1 MLFQHLNFAYFEWNK
16 CIWKNKTKHLFIV
29 DSQPVSYVTG
39 SATLVEKHVVL
50 CDIMLNN
57 NNRWSTTLFFN
68 IVLCNPYSGSRNSAL
83 FVLNQRLNSSSM
95 WQKLKRCFYH
105 QSYILPACAQPEILF
120 CFIGRWL

>member
-68 IVLCNPYSGSRNSAL
+68 IVLCNPYSGSSKFSPFCSESKAQQFINVAKIEKMFL
-83 FVLNQRLNSSSM
+83 PPVLY
-95 WQKLKRCFYH
+95 F
-105 QSYILPACAQPEILF
+105 ACL
-120 CFIGRWL
+120 CST